1 MAYEDLFKLVQ
12 SRNFVVRIRVETG
25 GRKGKT
31 VTILDGL
38 PKSELFLKEL
48 LKNLKTSLGAG
59 GTYTMDK
66 RDGMLELQ
74 GDHRTRV
81 SLFLD
86 KLEIKHK

>member
-12 SRNFVVRIRVETG
+12 SRNFTVTIKVETG

-31 VTILDGL
+31 VTVLDGL

-48 LKNLKTSLGAG
+48 LKNLKSSLGAG
-59 GTYTMDK
+59 GTYIMDK
-66 RDGMLELQ
+66 RDGILELQ

-81 SLFLD
+81 GVFLD
-86 KLEIKHK
+86 KLQIKHR

>member
-12 SRNFVVRIRVETG
+12 SRNFVVRVRVETG

-38 PKSELFLKEL
+38 PKTELFLKEL
-48 LKNLKTSLGAG
+48 LKHLKTSLGAG
-59 GTYTMDK
+59 GTYIMDK

-81 SLFLD
+81 CVFLD
-86 KLEIKHK
+86 KLQIKHR